1 MIVDCHTHWGT
12 VWTERDGDDPA
23 GWLAVLDQHGVD
35 KAFLFGLDNLIR
47 LDLCQADND
56 RRADPVRHC
65 LAPSRPG
72 RRGRSPALR

>member
-56 RRADPVRHC
+56 R
-65 LAPSRPG
+65 LARLAAAG
-72 RRGRSPALR
+72 